1 MTVMHRRHFLRGTGA
16 LITLPMLEAFANEKK
31 DTPPLRLIFLAFPWG
46 VTRNNWFPEKTG
58 KDFQITKGLQP
69 LVKHK
74 NDLTIFKNITPLHNS
89 HSAHNTLG
97 YFLSSG
103 DHKRPKGGA
112 YDLVSCDQLAAE
124 KLGPKT
130 RYSSLE
136 LSGKG
141 NNNVMSRDKA
151 GKPVPGYTDPLALY
165 HNLFSDGKIPL
176 EERRQM
182 IRKERSI
189 MDAFGDQSRSLERKI
204 SKTDKEKLDEYFTSI
219 RQIEKNLTKAE
230 KWAAIPKPKPE
241 LEAPKKGVQGR
252 AQIKTMYDLMIAA
265 MQTDMTRVISYQ
277 QPLNGI
283 LKELDLGGAHGLNHA
298 PEHEKSNT
306 RDVALSTLLADLL
319 DKLKSTKEYDGSSL
333 FDNMILSYG
342 SGVCWQHG
350 IRDLPI
356 IVTGRGKGK
365 IKAAGYVELDEEKNR
380 LSNLWLTILQSAGL
394 ELDTFSHSNGLIE
407 EIRA

>member
-1 MTVMHRRHFLRGTGA
+1 MENFMHRRHFLRGTGA
-16 LITLPMLEAFANEKK
+16 LLALPTLEAFANEKT
-31 DTPPLRLIFLAFPWG
+31 DAPPLRLMFLGFPWG

-69 LVKHK
+69 LLDHK

-136 LSGKG
+136 LGGDRNS
-141 NNNVMSRDKA
+141 MARDRS
-151 GKPVPGYTDPLALY
+151 GKPVPGYKDPLALY
-165 HNLFSDGKIPL
+165 NNLFSDGKVSL

-189 MDAFGDQSRSLERKI
+189 LDAFRDQSRSLESKI
-204 SKTDKEKLDEYFTSI
+204 SKTDKEKLEEYFTSI

-230 KWAAIPKPKPE
+230 KWAAVPKPKPGLPTPE
-241 LEAPKKGVQGR
+241 KGLQGT
-252 AQIKTMYDLMIAA
+252 AQIKAMYDLMVVAI
-265 MQTDMTRVISYQ
+265 QTDMTRVITYQ

-283 LKELDLGGAHGLNHA
+283 LKELKLGGGHGLNHA
-298 PEHEKSNT
+298 PESAQSAT
-306 RDVALSTLLADLL
+306 RDVALSQLLAYLL
-319 DKLKSTKEYDGSSL
+319 DKLKATKEYDGSSL
-333 FDNMILSYG
+333 FDNTILSYG

-365 IKAAGYVELDEEKNR
+365 IKAAGFVELEEEKNR

-394 ELDTFSHSNGLIE
+394 ELDAFSHSNGLIE